1 MKARG
6 SRPARDPER
15 RRNLAELNLLSEP
28 RAKAASSRRGCML
41 PLIGIGLTLL
51 AAAAALGG
59 SGL

>member
-1 MKARG
+1 MKTKR
-6 SRPARDPER
+6 SRQVGDKER
-15 RRNLAELNLLSEP
+15 RRNLAELNLLSER

-41 PLIGIGLTLL
+41 PWIGIGLTLL